1 MNINILLIIIDVL
14 LGAWSTLRVAQL
26 SVDSANLHFVQI
38 LLNSAQETIEQMNCK
53 GQQYDNSM

>member
-26 SVDSANLHFVQI
+26 SEKSANLHFVQI
-38 LLNSAQETIEQMNCK
+38 LLNSAQETIE
-53 GQQYDNSM
+53 

>member
-26 SVDSANLHFVQI
+26 SVDSSKFALRAK
-38 LLNSAQETIEQMNCK
+38 LLNSAQETIE
-53 GQQYDNSM
+53 